1 MKKITAIMLIS
12 FLALSSVLAWPFSS
26 GNTSAVVPLSST
38 LLSAQETN
46 STNTAE
52 NGSEGQST
60 TSGTTS
66 KLLAEIE
73 AGLAEMDAGHAI
85 VADAAAAYEGEI
97 AKAKKLAFFGK
108 LNGQWNGGLQ
118 VGVGLS
124 AGMIIASEY
133 IFELGAMKKDILTFN
148 NYGKPEAYAVTFS
161 IGYIF

>member
-1 MKKITAIMLIS
+1 MKKIIAIMLIS

-38 LLSAQETN
+38 LLSEQGTN
-46 STNTAE
+46 STGMGE
-52 NGSEGQST
+52 SESEGQST
-60 TSGTTS
+60 TSTTTS

-73 AGLAEMDAGHAI
+73 AGLAEMDAGHAV

-97 AKAKKLAFFGK
+97 AKAKKVAFFGK

-118 VGVGLS
+118 FGAGLS

-133 IFELGAMKKDILTFN
+133 IFELGAMKKDLLDVNSYI
-148 NYGKPEAYAVTFS
+148 KPEAYAVTFS
-161 IGYIF
+161 VGYIF